1 MANIDKLQING
12 TDYSITAARLS
23 NTAAIGSTT
32 QPVYFNASGVPV
44 ACNSTLGVNISGN
57 AATATT
63 ATSATKATQDSD
75 GNAINTTYLK
85 RTTVTSASG
94 ETEKQVSVGYANLN
108 LYKLKYVDTPVDD
121 NDAAT
126 KKYVDEHTIT
136 DYVSKS
142 GGTFSGT
149 VYGTQFSATEFLANS
164 FTTEN
169 GDVMLKTSND
179 DIYLGNTGYPLHLQG
194 YNQNYITFDNGAG
207 TSYIPMSN
215 STSIG
220 SSSKPIYISNGV
232 LTTLS
237 STLGSGSRPVYLNNG
252 SITSLVASLTSTNHC
267 QFFSVLS
274 SNTYGST
281 TSGFEF
287 AYDFVGYADGSTNS
301 GTHRLW
307 IRAGRFQKTSAG
319 DKTSGTTSYSFNKPM
334 TTAGVSASFVSVTL
348 SAGPGMSTDPAYIN
362 AVMVTGYGNSTTNK
376 VPDYSG
382 FYYNAGNSET
392 GYIYFIAIGY
402 KKG

>member
-32 QPVYFNASGVPV
+32 QPVYFSASGVPV

-207 TSYIPMSN
+207 TMYIPMSN
-215 STSIG
+215 STSI
-220 SSSKPIYISNGV
+220 SSANRPIYINEGKFTP
-232 LTTLS
+232 LYLAS
-237 STLGSGSRPVYLNNG
+237 SYDCLFFDSIRSSYSGN
-252 SITSLVASLTSTNHC
+252 
-267 QFFSVLS
+267 S
-274 SNTYGST
+274 SSD
-281 TSGFEF
+281 FEF
-287 AYDFVGYADGSTNS
+287 AYTIVGRGNYTSSSVIGVDTNK
-301 GTHRLW
+301 TFILW
-307 IRAGRFQKTSAG
+307 IRSGRFQKASG
-319 DKTSGTTSYSFNKPM
+319 DKASGTTQKTFSNSMISGSYLPDL
-334 TTAGVSASFVSVTL
+334 VTVNL
-348 SAGPGMSTDPAYIN
+348 TAGPGMSTNGQYMN
-362 AVMVTGYGNSTTNK
+362 AVMVTGYGNSTTSSQ
-376 VPDYSG
+376 PSYSG
-382 FYYNAGNSET
+382 FYYNASNSEA
-392 GYIYFIAIGY
+392 GYIYYTAIGY
-402 KKG
+402 KRL